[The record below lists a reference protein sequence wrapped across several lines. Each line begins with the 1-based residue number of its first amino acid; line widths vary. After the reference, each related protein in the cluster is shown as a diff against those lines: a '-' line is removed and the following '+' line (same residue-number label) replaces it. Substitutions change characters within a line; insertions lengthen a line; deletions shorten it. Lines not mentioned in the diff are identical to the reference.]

1 MRKSGLPSEICRIAR
16 DYIATEQADVSALIR
31 GLNKKHIELNK
42 IQKQNEKLLSEN
54 QEKFEKLKKKE
65 LELRRKEN
73 ELKKGKQQ
81 ELNDFLIHSRRQLE
95 NLVRTLKEGEI
106 TREKTLAVK
115 QFINDLTKNTEH
127 LEQKIEAE
135 EEKLAKDEQDFAKQ
149 IASKNHHTTKK
160 SRNKNETARKQ
171 SRIAK

>member
-1 MRKSGLPSEICRIAR
+1 MAEQKSKEA
-16 DYIATEQADVSALIR
+16 
-31 GLNKKHIELNK
+31 
-42 IQKQNEKLLSEN
+42 
-54 QEKFEKLKKKE
+54 QEKSDKLKQKE

-115 QFINDLTKNTEH
+115 QFI
-127 LEQKIEAE
+127 
-135 EEKLAKDEQDFAKQ
+135 
-149 IASKNHHTTKK
+149 
-160 SRNKNETARKQ
+160 
-171 SRIAK
+171 